1 MSDAWPLEAV
11 HTGRDPVVSWLPTS
25 PVPIQRHSAVT
36 DTLNRAVRSSF
47 TTAVLVC
54 APAGTGKTVVVSDW
68 ITRDIAPSDS
78 IVPAWVRVSDR
89 TNTAATFW
97 VAVRTAVDYAVE
109 RSGTADPVPA
119 APIHHDHP
127 RVLAAD
133 LARRPYPIV
142 LIIDDAHLL
151 HDPIV
156 LAELRT
162 FVDTLA
168 HFPNATVVFLA
179 RGEPSLPWHEWAA
192 AGIVSRIGWEQL
204 ALDEHQARAV
214 LAEHD
219 SRLDDADV
227 SALIALTDGWA
238 ALVRIA
244 AIHLHTRTD
253 RHGAIADLARSPH
266 PISDQLIGDLL
277 TALPQHLFDF
287 LLSTCIVDSLTV
299 ELCEHLID
307 TSASSA
313 LESLERSAFPL
324 LHTVEPGS
332 GTIVHRYHPMLVAHL
347 RAELH
352 RTDPTREAQLH
363 VLAARWYLSTGAPVD
378 ALAHL
383 VAADDTVAALDLA
396 RHHGI
401 SVVLAGDT
409 DTFFLRLDELGLSAI
424 RTVRLLHA
432 LDAVEHGSPSS
443 ARAFLDTL
451 PPTEHCDNGRID
463 TLLEAVVD
471 TAAALTAGKCT
482 SPASLNDLSS
492 CASTGSL
499 CLDSYA
505 RTVHAAA
512 LMSTRPG
519 AAATLLDEAAALAEI
534 ARDPRLQLRSTMLSA
549 WLHRSAGDLARMHA
563 CATAA
568 LKIAEQHDHLDSP
581 DAQQAIMLIA
591 LADYLRAEPIDP
603 TRVAGR
609 YQVAGSAESVVLGPY
624 VRLVLDLHALSAS
637 NVSPARVAAA
647 VSNAAAACT
656 GPFGSATADLLPY
669 LAGTLLSLGRRN
681 EVVHLH
687 RRMVDTRGHT
697 GDATVLA
704 AMIEYARGHH
714 HATRHMLADL
724 IDDRSSS
731 PLRSV
736 RVHLLDALAAQ
747 RLRNSEAMRVSA
759 HRALELA
766 ESHGIA
772 RPFLDIAA
780 DCAEL
785 LTALAHDIDSSYRFT
800 GILRRTLAVNTAPSI
815 PTITAAEQV
824 ILVHLPSG
832 RTAEEIGHELQ
843 VSVNTVKTH
852 IRNLYRKFGVRT
864 RGEAISAAI
873 RCGLL

>member
-1 MSDAWPLEAV
+1 M
-11 HTGRDPVVSWLPTS
+11 
-25 PVPIQRHSAVT
+25 
-36 DTLNRAVRSSF
+36 
-47 TTAVLVC
+47 
-54 APAGTGKTVVVSDW
+54 SDW
-68 ITRDIAPSDS
+68 ITRDIATSDS
-78 IVPAWVRVSDR
+78 TVPAWVRVSDR

-97 VAVRTAVDYAVE
+97 VTVRTAIDYAVE
-109 RSGTADPVPA
+109 RSGTAGPVPVV
-119 APIHHDHP
+119 PIHPDHP
-127 RVLAAD
+127 RALAAD
-133 LARRPYPIV
+133 LARRPYPII

-156 LAELRT
+156 LTELT
-162 FVDTLA
+162 AFIDTLA
-168 HFPNATVVFLA
+168 HFPHVTVVFLA

-204 ALDEHQARAV
+204 ALDEHQVRVV

-219 SRLDDADV
+219 SHLDDADV

-253 RHGAIADLARSPH
+253 RRGVIADLARSPH

-277 TALPQHLFDF
+277 TALPQHLLDF
-287 LLSTCIVDSLTV
+287 LLSTCIVDAPTV
-299 ELCEHLID
+299 ELCEHLTD
-307 TSASSA
+307 TSASDA
-313 LESLERSAFPL
+313 LEFLERSAFPL
-324 LHTVEPGS
+324 LHTVEPGT
-332 GTIVHRYHPMLVAHL
+332 GTITRRYHPMLVAHL

-352 RTDPTREAQLH
+352 RTDPIREVQLH
-363 VLAARWYLSTGAPVD
+363 SLAARWYLSTGAPVD

-409 DTFFLRLDELGLSAI
+409 DTFFLHLDALGLSTI

-432 LDAVEHGSPSS
+432 LDALEQGSPSS

-451 PPTEHCDNGRID
+451 APAGHSDNGRID
-463 TLLEAVVD
+463 TRLEAAVD
-471 TAAALTAGKCT
+471 TAAALAEGKCA
-482 SPASLNDLSS
+482 SPASVNELSNR
-492 CASTGSL
+492 ASTGCL

-512 LMSTRPG
+512 LLSTRPI
-519 AAATLLDEAAALAEI
+519 AAATLLDEAAALANI
-534 ARDPRLQLRSTMLSA
+534 AGDPRLQLRSTILSA
-549 WLHRSAGDLARMHA
+549 WLHRSTGDLARMHA

-568 LKIAEQHDHLDSP
+568 LKVAEQHDHLDSP
-581 DAQQAIMLIA
+581 DAQHAVMLIV
-591 LADYLRAEPIDP
+591 LAHYLRAEPLDP
-603 TRVAGR
+603 TGIAGR
-609 YQVAGSAESVVLGPY
+609 YLATAGSAESGVLGPY
-624 VRLVLDLHALSAS
+624 VRFVFDLHALSAS

-647 VSNAAAACT
+647 VSNAAAVCT
-656 GPFGSATADLLPY
+656 GPFGSTTTDLLPY

-681 EVVHLH
+681 EATHLH
-687 RRMVDTRGHT
+687 RHMVDTRGHT
-697 GDATVLA
+697 VDSTVLA

-714 HATRHMLADL
+714 HATRQMLADL
-724 IDDRSSS
+724 IDDESST

-747 RLRNSEAMRVSA
+747 RLHHSEAMRTSV

-766 ESHGIA
+766 EPHGLA
-772 RPFLDIAA
+772 RPFLDLAA

-785 LTALAHDIDSSYRFT
+785 LTVLAHDIDSSYRFT
-800 GILRRTLAVNTAPSI
+800 GTLRRTLAGSTAPSV
-815 PTITAAEQV
+815 PAITAAEQV